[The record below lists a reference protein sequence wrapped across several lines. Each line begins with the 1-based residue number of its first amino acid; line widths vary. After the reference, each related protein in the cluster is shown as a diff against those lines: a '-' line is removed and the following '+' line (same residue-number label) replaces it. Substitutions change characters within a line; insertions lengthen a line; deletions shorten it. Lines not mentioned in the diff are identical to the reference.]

1 MVVLIRDNEC
11 FEPRVQ
17 NYINYFETQKIPY
30 HVIAWNR
37 NGAAEKRENF
47 SFFEKRAEYGKRI
60 RNIPPK
66 IAWMS
71 YVFKEIKKLRAECT
85 LLHACDIDAVL
96 PALFAGKKYHK
107 RVVFDI
113 FDWIS
118 SLTGKGIIYRMV
130 DSLQNYAYR
139 RCDAVILCEEERK
152 AQAKAQNQRVLI
164 LPNIPDKKV
173 KLDEKIYK
181 TICKERKEY
190 DLTVSYVGVFDRD
203 RGLEN
208 LLSSVAQ
215 SPNILLNIAGFGV
228 LDELVQDY
236 TEKNKN
242 IHCWGRVEYEV
253 GQTIM
258 KNSDVMAAMY
268 HLTSPLHKFAAPNK
282 YYESLLLGVPMI
294 TTEGTLVASK
304 VKKFDTGFILDE
316 TPTAL
321 YTLLNS
327 PDLKEKIEQK
337 STNCQKTWEK
347 VYASYYESFMR
358 EKYLPLMR

>member
-1 MVVLIRDNEC
+1 M
-11 FEPRVQ
+11 
-17 NYINYFETQKIPY
+17 
-30 HVIAWNR
+30 
-37 NGAAEKRENF
+37 
-47 SFFEKRAEYGKRI
+47 
-60 RNIPPK
+60 
-66 IAWMS
+66 
-71 YVFKEIKKLRAECT
+71 
-85 LLHACDIDAVL
+85 
-96 PALFAGKKYHK
+96 
-107 RVVFDI
+107 
-113 FDWIS
+113 
-118 SLTGKGIIYRMV
+118 
-130 DSLQNYAYR
+130 
-139 RCDAVILCEEERK
+139 
-152 AQAKAQNQRVLI
+152 I

-173 KLDEKIYK
+173 KLDEKTYK

-236 TEKNKN
+236 TKKNKN
-242 IHCWGRVEYEV
+242 IHCWGRVEYAV

-282 YYESLLLGVPMI
+282 YYESLLLDVPMI

-304 VKKFDTGFILDE
+304 VEKFDTGFILDE